1 MAYDFSALKVLVVDD
16 SKYMRTVFREFL
28 NALGIKRG
36 KIAECANGEDALE
49 AFHIFSPDLIITD
62 YLMEPVDGLELTRKI
77 RRDENELA
85 SFTPII
91 LCTGYTEPERV
102 EEARDAGVHE
112 VLAKPITAEA
122 LYARVRNIIEHPRD
136 FERSDDYIGPDR
148 RRRTEEVEDQKRE
161 ADGVIGIDDGAMP
174 PDPTQ
179 DDPTE
184 ADATDTGEDAQPGTA
199 A

>member
-1 MAYDFSALKVLVVDD
+1 MAYNFSALKVLVVDD

-28 NALGIKRG
+28 NALGVRRRNIV
-36 KIAECANGEDALE
+36 ECPNGEDAME
-49 AFHIFSPDLIITD
+49 AFHVFKPDMIITD
-62 YLMEPVDGLELTRKI
+62 FLMGPVDGLELTRKI

-91 LCTGYTEPERV
+91 MCTGYTEPARV

-112 VLAKPITAEA
+112 VLAKPITAER
-122 LYARVRNIIEHPRD
+122 LYARIRNIIDYPRD

-174 PDPTQ
+174 PDPT
-179 DDPTE
+179 E
-184 ADATDTGEDAQPGTA
+184 GADTDTDGKAQPDA
-199 A
+199 AA

>member
-28 NALGIKRG
+28 NALGVKRS
-36 KIAECANGEDALE
+36 KIVECPNGEDALE

-62 YLMEPVDGLELTRKI
+62 FLMEPVDGLELTRKI
-77 RRDENELA
+77 RQDENELA

-91 LCTGYTEPERV
+91 LCTGYTEPDRV

-112 VLAKPITAEA
+112 VLAKPITAER
-122 LYARVRNIIEHPRD
+122 LYARIRNIVEHPRD
-136 FERSDDYIGPDR
+136 FERSDDYVGPDR

-174 PDPTQ
+174 PDPA
-179 DDPTE
+179 E
-184 ADATDTGEDAQPGTA
+184 SADTDTDGKAQPDA
-199 A
+199 AA

>member
-1 MAYDFSALKVLVVDD
+1 MAYNFSALKVLVVDD

-28 NALGIKRG
+28 NALGVRRRNIV
-36 KIAECANGEDALE
+36 ECPNGEDAME
-49 AFHIFSPDLIITD
+49 AFHVFKPDMIITD
-62 YLMEPVDGLELTRKI
+62 FLMGPVDGLELTRKI

-91 LCTGYTEPERV
+91 MCTGYTEPARV

-112 VLAKPITAEA
+112 VLAKPITAER
-122 LYARVRNIIEHPRD
+122 LYARIRNIIDYPRD

-174 PDPTQ
+174 PDPA
-179 DDPTE
+179 E
-184 ADATDTGEDAQPGTA
+184 GADTDTDGKAQPDA
-199 A
+199 AA

>member
-1 MAYDFSALKVLVVDD
+1 MAYDFSALKVMVVDD

-28 NALGIKRG
+28 NALGVKRG
-36 KIAECANGEDALE
+36 KIVECPNGEDAME
-49 AFHIFSPDLIITD
+49 AFHIFQPDLVITD
-62 YLMEPVDGLELTRKI
+62 YLMEPMDGLELTRKI
-77 RRDENELA
+77 RGDENELA

-112 VLAKPITAEA
+112 VLAKPITAER
-122 LYARVRNIIEHPRD
+122 LYARIRNIIEFPRD
-136 FERSDDYIGPDR
+136 FERSEDYVGPDR
-148 RRRTEEVEDQKRE
+148 RRRTEEVADHKRE

-174 PDPTQ
+174 PDPT
-179 DDPTE
+179 E
-184 ADATDTGEDAQPGTA
+184 GADADTDGKAQPDA

>member
-1 MAYDFSALKVLVVDD
+1 MAYDFSVLKVLVVDD

-36 KIAECANGEDALE
+36 NIVECPNGEDAME
-49 AFHIFSPDLIITD
+49 AFHIFKPDLIITD
-62 YLMEPVDGLELTRKI
+62 FLMEPVDGLELTRKI

-91 LCTGYTEPERV
+91 MCTGYTEPARV
-102 EEARDAGVHE
+102 EEARDSGVHE
-112 VLAKPITAEA
+112 VLAKPITAER
-122 LYARVRNIIEHPRD
+122 LYARIRNIIEYPRD

-174 PDPTQ
+174 PDPA
-179 DDPTE
+179 E
-184 ADATDTGEDAQPGTA
+184 ADTADDAQPDA
-199 A
+199 AA